1 MKKIISIIAGI
12 VIAVGVITG
21 ATINSNA
28 QDKTM
33 TDVKIIDDY
42 SYEVQYNNG
51 QKQKFKYNTELE
63 CAEEYSN
70 TWYEIYGE
78 EQETVMTDVKIID
91 DFSYE
96 IIYADGEKTIHT
108 FDTELE
114 CAEEYSNTWYEIY
127 E

>member
-1 MKKIISIIAGI
+1 MKKIISIVAGI
-12 VIAVGVITG
+12 VIAVGAIIG

-28 QDKTM
+28 QDKT
-33 TDVKIIDDY
+33 
-42 SYEVQYNNG
+42 
-51 QKQKFKYNTELE
+51 
-63 CAEEYSN
+63 
-70 TWYEIYGE
+70 
-78 EQETVMTDVKIID
+78 MTDVKIID

>member
-1 MKKIISIIAGI
+1 MKKIIGIIIIIGI
-12 VIAVGVITG
+12 VITG

-28 QDKTM
+28 KDKTM

-51 QKQKFKYNTELE
+51 QKQKFEYDTELE
-63 CAEEYSN
+63 CAEKY
-70 TWYEIYGE
+70 TDIWYEIYGY
-78 EQETVMTDVKIID
+78 ETKMTDVKIID
-91 DFSYE
+91 DYSYE
-96 IIYADGEKTIHT
+96 VIYADGEKTIHT

-114 CAEEYSNTWYEIY
+114 CAEEYSNTWYDIY